1 MKFDHH
7 DFDDDFGDY
16 GSDDDD
22 MDPRSRHRMDRYEQ
36 EMEYERM
43 MRQGKRGY
51 GKRGMGGGMMDFM
64 MGFGGGFRGMRKRPP
79 PDPRLEDKP
88 RGGWTG
94 KPVSWQ
100 VRNHQS
106 FQAPPEID
114 PIFEDLGEVSTG
126 PSTPVA

>member
-22 MDPRSRHRMDRYEQ
+22 MDPRSRHRMDL
-36 EMEYERM
+36 
-43 MRQGKRGY
+43 
-51 GKRGMGGGMMDFM
+51 
-64 MGFGGGFRGMRKRPP
+64 GGGFRGMRKRPP

-94 KPVSWQ
+94 KPVSW
-100 VRNHQS
+100 
-106 FQAPPEID
+106 
-114 PIFEDLGEVSTG
+114 
-126 PSTPVA
+126 